1 MSEVGLPVGGYP
13 TEIFKKGFDLKVL
26 CNACNRVLRDPV
38 QSYCGHRFC
47 RECISAI
54 IRWGYIVWKTQM
66 CLMTGPPLSTSIH
79 PKDLDL
85 QSMCTPSPFPN
96 IWTNRYLCNP
106 PSPNTSTPP
115 PPRRIKMQVG
125 NIIYFLLIFKGISTK
140 RRLKL
145 SRGRIRGRGYGGIL
159 STNNHNY

>member
-1 MSEVGLPVGGYP
+1 MPGSRISKSLIKQGKRLNKKTVDTLPRFSYSKMSEVGLPVGGYP

-96 IWTNRYLCNP
+96 IWTNRYLCKP
-106 PSPNTSTPP
+106 TLPTPP
-115 PPRRIKMQVG
+115 PPPRIKMQVG
-125 NIIYFLLIFKGISTK
+125 DNFTY
-140 RRLKL
+140 
-145 SRGRIRGRGYGGIL
+145 
-159 STNNHNY
+159 

>member
-1 MSEVGLPVGGYP
+1 MWIKKTVDTLPRFSYSKMSEVGLPVGGYP

-96 IWTNRYLCNP
+96 I
-106 PSPNTSTPP
+106 
-115 PPRRIKMQVG
+115 
-125 NIIYFLLIFKGISTK
+125 IYFLLVFKGISTK

-145 SRGRIRGRGYGGIL
+145 SRGRIRGRGYGGVL